1 MIPHLSA
8 NSWPPPPAY
17 SVATRK
23 GPFPGSPPSTGTRIT
38 TTKPFWASTAHGE
51 RGSTTTITR
60 PVSTILYID
69 FRLMKREKRRREC
82 SCVSHNSISLSA
94 PFCNDLM
101 KDLESNPVTR
111 IVWSSVKPFLMG
123 KILYAPD
130 SPAVRQIIKNVREKA
145 LLWLHAHLEQQQMSV
160 LMQRLISLR
169 PVR

>member
-1 MIPHLSA
+1 MILHPLA

-23 GPFPGSPPSTGTRIT
+23 GLFPGSPPSTGTRIT
-38 TTKPFWASTAHGE
+38 TTKPFWASTAHKE

-60 PVSTILYID
+60 PVSTVLY
-69 FRLMKREKRRREC
+69 RLQTDEEEKRRREC
-82 SCVSHNSISLSA
+82 SRVSHNSISLSA

-145 LLWLHAHLEQQQMSV
+145 FLWLHAHLEQQQMSV